1 MPRKPAAPVSCTVGH
16 LCSFCFPSP
25 HTSLLRNYLALSWLE
40 KKLKIIKY
48 LKKKRICRWSEQ
60 KLRAENL
67 SKQNYNACWGN
78 ESTSHSCRCA
88 WLGLSAGVS
97 AAGSAAVEGGRRA
110 EGWSRDEQATAGSP
124 GKASRQT
131 GGIRSRSWKARPVGM
146 RGTGCPGQCR
156 RGGPLGWHGVGEG
169 QLHQKTWGWN
179 GPPGKQD
186 SEPPHLRRT
195 LVTGASVDVIG
206 VNLGSSLL
214 AGLIGRALSESNL
227 PIVRVSLP
235 TLY

>member
-1 MPRKPAAPVSCTVGH
+1 MLLLFP
-16 LCSFCFPSP
+16 FPS
-25 HTSLLRNYLALSWLE
+25 HITI
-40 KKLKIIKY
+40 KKLFGFELAGKKIKNNKIF
-48 LKKKRICRWSEQ
+48 KKKRICRWSEQ